1 MKRGEKNA
9 IIYTSP
15 EGTGRRGRR
24 TGRKRKVV
32 FTMTKDTLFTN
43 MQEASDRFQLFRS
56 LYREAR
62 TPEERLDLE
71 YNRLLDE
78 INHGWDSCELDEDQ
92 YEEQFAAL
100 NAWYEAN
107 KELFIPAH

>member
-1 MKRGEKNA
+1 
-9 IIYTSP
+9 
-15 EGTGRRGRR
+15 
-24 TGRKRKVV
+24 
-32 FTMTKDTLFTN
+32 MTKDTFLAN
-43 MQEASDRFQLFRS
+43 IQEAGDRFQLFRS

-100 NAWYEAN
+100 NAWYEAT